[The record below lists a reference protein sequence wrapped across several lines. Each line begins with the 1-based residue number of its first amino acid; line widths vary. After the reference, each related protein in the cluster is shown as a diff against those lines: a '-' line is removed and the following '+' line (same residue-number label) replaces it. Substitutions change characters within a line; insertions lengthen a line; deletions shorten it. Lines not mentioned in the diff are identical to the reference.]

1 MDDKKI
7 MNENVPYVVHE
18 ATLSRLER
26 GNRRMLIALAICV
39 VVMLLNNIAW
49 FVHEE
54 HIANPEK
61 HTKQER
67 VTDNEDE
74 SAYDDGYG
82 DEGRDRESRR
92 SGRTPVKKKTGGRRE
107 DKEER
112 YCGFSYL

>member
-54 HIANPEK
+54 HIANPDK
-61 HTKQER
+61 YAKQEK
-67 VTDNEDE
+67 VKDDDDSQNEDN
-74 SAYDDGYG
+74 YDDYYNE
-82 DEGRDRESRR
+82 DDRDGR
-92 SGRTPVKKKTGGRRE
+92 GGR
-107 DKEER
+107 
-112 YCGFSYL
+112 GH

>member
-54 HIANPEK
+54 HIANPDK
-61 HTKQER
+61 YDKQES

-74 SAYDDGYG
+74 SGYDGGYG
-82 DEGRDRESRR
+82 DEYSDEDYRD
-92 SGRTPVKKKTGGRRE
+92 GRRE
-107 DKEER
+107 SGKGR
-112 YCGFSYL
+112 

>member
-1 MDDKKI
+1 MDDKK
-7 MNENVPYVVHE
+7 MLNENVPYVVHE

-61 HTKQER
+61 FAKEEK
-67 VTDNEDE
+67 VDDE
-74 SAYDDGYG
+74 EESEYDAGYG
-82 DEGRDRESRR
+82 DEYSEYDEHDGRKG
-92 SGRTPVKKKTGGRRE
+92 SGKGR
-107 DKEER
+107 
-112 YCGFSYL
+112 

>member
-26 GNRRMLIALAICV
+26 GNRRMLIALAICM

-61 HTKQER
+61 HTKQES

-74 SAYDDGYG
+74 SGYDDGYG
-82 DEGRDRESRR
+82 DEYSDEDYRD
-92 SGRTPVKKKTGGRRE
+92 GRRE
-107 DKEER
+107 SGKER
-112 YCGFSYL
+112 